1 MQGGLKMQ
9 EFTIKQAAE
18 YYGKSESWIRKKI
31 LAEELQAEKR
41 PFQYGERW
49 IITDQ
54 ALDDLADR
62 LNQTT
67 KAEQEVIE
75 VRQVNKPVPAEDIIN
90 RILEATGEQNQ
101 ALIDEAVNGISD
113 KIEQQNK
120 QNKALADKVENQ
132 SGKLDQ
138 QTDLIK
144 YSCQK

>member
-75 VRQVNKPVPAEDIIN
+75 VRQVNKPVPAENIIN